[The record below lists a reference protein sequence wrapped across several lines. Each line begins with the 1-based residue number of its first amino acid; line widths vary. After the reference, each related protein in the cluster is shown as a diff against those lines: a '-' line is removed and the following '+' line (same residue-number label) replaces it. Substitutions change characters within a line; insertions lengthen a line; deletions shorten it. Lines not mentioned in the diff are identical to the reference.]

1 MSGLAVI
8 AVELALALLVKAP
21 ELRDQYERMKGY
33 RDRNEEPPVAEFLD
47 VLQRI
52 NANSARIQQA
62 AAALGVAYK
71 PLADEPQV
79 THFDTVAGPA
89 EPDLVSQPAQSEL
102 RYPSGPV
109 SG

>member
-8 AVELALALLVKAP
+8 AVELALALLAKAP

-71 PLADEPQV
+71 PAAQPDATVVQPAPVVPAAQPDPSVV
-79 THFDTVAGPA
+79 THPA
-89 EPDLVSQPAQSEL
+89 KLPPLVS
-102 RYPSGPV
+102 G
-109 SG
+109 